1 MTLTRQGRAIM
12 KTKQKLTIWDVHDVW
27 TDKHY
32 YYEGKKPSK
41 AELIKLLMRI
51 EGMGYESA
59 KETLN
64 DPDCEN
70 FNVTRLKL
78 EKR

>member
-1 MTLTRQGRAIM
+1 M

-51 EGMGYESA
+51 DGG
-59 KETLN
+59 

-70 FNVTRLKL
+70 FNVTKIKL